1 MIANLMIGLAIFA
14 GMGGMVYLLV
24 SFVTAYYDGDS
35 DADSYDGVRRTD
47 HHSGW
52 KYTVYLLAFKRA
64 TDKAAI
70 VKERNA
76 KRDK

>member
-1 MIANLMIGLAIFA
+1 MTANLMLGLAIFA
-14 GMGGMVYLLV
+14 GMGGLLYLLV
-24 SFVTAYYDGDS
+24 STVTAYFDGEG
-35 DADSYDGVRRTD
+35 DADSYDGVRRND

-52 KYTVYLLAFKRA
+52 KYTVYLPAFKRA